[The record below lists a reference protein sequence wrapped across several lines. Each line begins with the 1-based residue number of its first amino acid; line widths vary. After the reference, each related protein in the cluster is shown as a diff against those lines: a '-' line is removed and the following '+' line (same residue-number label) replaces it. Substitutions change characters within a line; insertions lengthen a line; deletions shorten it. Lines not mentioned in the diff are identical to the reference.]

1 MGPQSFTLASSE
13 TRELVLEVCVPEGG
27 HADVTIEVDGSS
39 SVRAIPIAPPYSDR
53 FREVGVQLSQ
63 IRTAATGRTCQ
74 T

>member
-1 MGPQSFTLASSE
+1 MS
-13 TRELVLEVCVPEGG
+13 VVVEVCVPEGG
-27 HADVTIEVDGSS
+27 YADVPIEVDGST
-39 SVRAIPIAPPYSDR
+39 SVRAIPIAPPYSER